1 MHGSRGARAPRC
13 LCRAVRC
20 RRDARPA
27 TSGCRSSNS
36 SSSAGRCESAI
47 VTAVENGRRAKLR
60 PVDVSLDLGIVP
72 REPAPDVIELCVEA
86 EQHGFGGLWVADS
99 QAIFRDAFAI
109 LAVAAARTQRIL
121 LSTGVTNPVTRH
133 PAVLAG
139 SFATL
144 DELAPGRVV
153 VPRGR
158 GES

>member
-1 MHGSRGARAPRC
+1 
-13 LCRAVRC
+13 
-20 RRDARPA
+20 
-27 TSGCRSSNS
+27 
-36 SSSAGRCESAI
+36 
-47 VTAVENGRRAKLR
+47 
-60 PVDVSLDLGIVP
+60 VDVSLDLGIVP

-86 EQHGFGGLWVADS
+86 EELGFGGLWVADS

-109 LAVAAARTQRIL
+109 LAAAAARTQRIL

-153 VPRGR
+153 LTLGR
-158 GES
+158 GESAVFTIGRRPATTSRLE